1 MHNVAVLEAWLVSDR
16 APQDPRVSE
25 DMVTVSDFKARASD
39 WLRRIAHPLVITQNG
54 KPAGVLLSPAA
65 FDELSERQQ
74 FLAAVQ
80 EGMADEQ
87 AGRSH
92 TTDEVL
98 AAAERRIAAIEGE

>member
-1 MHNVAVLEAWLVSDR
+1 MARL
-16 APQDPRVSE
+16 RVSE
-25 DMVTVSDFKARASD
+25 DIVTVSDFKAQASE
-39 WLRRIAHPLVITQNG
+39 WLRRVTGSGHPLVITQNG

-92 TTDEVL
+92 TTEEVFD
-98 AAAERRIAAIEGE
+98 AVEQRIAAIEAK

>member
-1 MHNVAVLEAWLVSDR
+1 MAKIT
-16 APQDPRVSE
+16 VSE
-25 DMVTVSDFKARASD
+25 DIVTVSDFKARASE
-39 WLRRIAHPLVITQNG
+39 WLRRIAGSDHPLVITQNG

-92 TTDEVL
+92 TTEEVFS
-98 AAAERRIAAIEGE
+98 AVEQRIAAIESE